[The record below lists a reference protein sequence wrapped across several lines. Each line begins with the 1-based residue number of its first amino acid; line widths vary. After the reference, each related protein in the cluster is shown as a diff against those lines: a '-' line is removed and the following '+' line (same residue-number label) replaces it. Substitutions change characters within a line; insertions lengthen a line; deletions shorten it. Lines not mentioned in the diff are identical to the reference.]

1 MTTLYQDDEES
12 PFDERGI
19 LRDGRSVTVQMSMR
33 DRLENQHRL
42 RIVDASGDPLGLHRP
57 GFRVPARKD
66 AMLQD
71 ALDDAAKARA
81 AWLDELCNAWRGPSK
96 EVS

>member
-1 MTTLYQDDEES
+1 MTTLYHDDEDS

-19 LRDGRSVTVQMSMR
+19 LRDGRSATVRMSMR
-33 DRLENQHRL
+33 DGGDHQRQL

-81 AWLDELCNAWRGPSK
+81 AWLDDLRNAWQGPSK
-96 EVS
+96 KVG

>member
-1 MTTLYQDDEES
+1 MTALYHDDEDS
-12 PFDERGI
+12 LFDERGI
-19 LRDGRSVTVQMSMR
+19 LKEGRSVTVRMSMR
-33 DRLENQHRL
+33 DSLENQRRL

-57 GFRVPARKD
+57 GFRVPARND

-81 AWLDELCNAWRGPSK
+81 DWLDALCNAWRGPSK
-96 EVS
+96 EAS